1 MTSSTET
8 LAAPVPSTGATLAGD
23 NLADDAMSGILAKL
37 SKDVELAR
45 AALENAQL
53 RAVEIAALCADL
65 TRVTAAVP
73 RSVRRRDSLLPGYA
87 EVVFEVSNREE
98 ALTLL
103 GQLPGVPVV
112 CISGGC
118 TSFQPEA
125 LAKPRGGEKTEPV
138 GPVVYRLEKN
148 YAGALEETFFWWT
161 QLGEHL
167 VKVSA
172 ASAKDIPPAATA
184 QGYSKRNG
192 RDMLTRWAY
201 GGLPEGK
208 TLFWYGGSSHRPSP
222 VSVHFAR
229 DADVASAL
237 RADKTAAHGVTT
249 PACECD

>member
-1 MTSSTET
+1 MNSSTET
-8 LAAPVPSTGATLAGD
+8 LAAPVPSTCATPAGE

-53 RAVEIAALCADL
+53 RAVEIAALCASM
-65 TRVTAAVP
+65 RQAAPVAP
-73 RSVRRRDSLLPGYA
+73 RSVRRLDSLLPGYA
-87 EVVFEVSNREE
+87 EAVFEVSNREE

-125 LAKPRGGEKTEPV
+125 LAKPRGGEKVEPV

-148 YAGALEETFFWWT
+148 YAGALEETFSWWT

-167 VKVSA
+167 VKVSTA
-172 ASAKDIPPAATA
+172 PAKGTPPAATA
-184 QGYSKRNG
+184 QGHSRRNG

-208 TLFWYGGSSHRPSP
+208 TLFWYGGSSQRPSP

-229 DADVASAL
+229 DADVPSAL
-237 RADKTAAHGVTT
+237 RADKIAAHGVTT